1 VGRTLATTPASRD
14 EGSKQPAA
22 ARNSQEVVGAWE
34 GRGEVVWEEGDKRL
48 RGEEGYSTAIQRCS
62 THWQPTTHSISM
74 EEGIMD
80 SGQEGRAAAAG
91 SSSLSVTA
99 AITQSVTLLPSSRR
113 HYLPVLTFYARRV
126 TGFCDLVVLQIE
138 TMDGQQTISKKK
150 SVKRH
155 NPS

>member
-1 VGRTLATTPASRD
+1 VGRTLATTPTSRD

-34 GRGEVVWEEGDKRL
+34 PGRGEVVWEEGDKRL

-80 SGQEGRAAAAG
+80 SGQEGAAAG

-126 TGFCDLVVLQIE
+126 TGFCDLVVLQI
-138 TMDGQQTISKKK
+138 IS
-150 SVKRH
+150 RD
-155 NPS
+155 

>member
-1 VGRTLATTPASRD
+1 MGRTLATTPTSRD

-34 GRGEVVWEEGDKRL
+34 PGRGEVVWEEGDKRL

-62 THWQPTTHSISM
+62 THWQPTTHSIS
-74 EEGIMD
+74 ID

-99 AITQSVTLLPSSRR
+99 AITQSVTLLP
-113 HYLPVLTFYARRV
+113 RV
-126 TGFCDLVVLQIE
+126 GVTTYQYSHFMLGE
-138 TMDGQQTISKKK
+138 
-150 SVKRH
+150 
-155 NPS
+155 